1 MHQKSV
7 TYKHPQ
13 LWQALSAAQKESCA
27 EQTHS
32 CTEKSLNS
40 RLELHSLFE
49 FPYCRSQPQHHR
61 GIWFITV
68 ILIKQPPSNE
78 SCGVCQNHR
87 TL

>member
-13 LWQALSAAQKESCA
+13 LWQALSAAQKESRA

-49 FPYCRSQPQHHR
+49 FPYCRSQP
-61 GIWFITV
+61 
-68 ILIKQPPSNE
+68 
-78 SCGVCQNHR
+78 
-87 TL
+87 